1 MRVLTIYWNP
11 QTDKTEIKFSESF
24 LHSDR
29 IVHLDVLKDS
39 WYDLQRYYNSLL
51 NEFKDLE
58 LVDIVSMTEEEFLE
72 AARKAGPHEVLEGHK
87 NWEEVNDAFKAGCEA
102 GREYER
108 QLQLNKLEESK

>member
-29 IVHLDVLKDS
+29 IVHLDVLSDS

-51 NEFKDLE
+51 NEFKHLK

-72 AARKAGPHEVLEGHK
+72 AARKIGTRK
-87 NWEEVNDAFKAGCEA
+87 QTKQRN
-102 GREYER
+102 
-108 QLQLNKLEESK
+108 